1 MAREPETAGQEGYL
15 KEMPAYI
22 RTLFCR
28 AVKRLCIRVFQLLRG
43 VEKAPE
49 NNFRKEIDER
59 LYCDI
64 ILQRI
69 NFMHK

>member
-15 KEMPAYI
+15 KEMPTYI

-43 VEKAPE
+43 VEKH
-49 NNFRKEIDER
+49 RK
-59 LYCDI
+59 I
-64 ILQRI
+64 ISEKKLTKDCI
-69 NFMHK
+69 VI